1 VAEHA
6 TKMSTGGPPIMLI
19 CEEESFVYW

>member
-1 VAEHA
+1 VEHA
-6 TKMSTGGPPIMLI
+6 TKISTGGPPIMLI